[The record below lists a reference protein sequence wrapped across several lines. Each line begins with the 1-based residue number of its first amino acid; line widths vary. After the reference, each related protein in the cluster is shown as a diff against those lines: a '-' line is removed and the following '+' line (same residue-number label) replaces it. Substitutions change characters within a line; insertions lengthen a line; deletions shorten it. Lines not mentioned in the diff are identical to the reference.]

1 MQGLQ
6 IENIKLNRNRR
17 QQKHKGAL
25 KPKFKHFNQEN
36 NKTSS
41 HALKENN
48 LSIKTKRIEQ
58 QK

>member
-25 KPKFKHFNQEN
+25 KP
-36 NKTSS
+36 
-41 HALKENN
+41 
-48 LSIKTKRIEQ
+48 SIFIKIVRLLYQ
-58 QK
+58 LF